1 MSSITEYK
9 IRIRKQKQEMVND
22 MKNFNSKELHIV
34 YAADNRFAEILGVS
48 AVSLY
53 ENNQSMEKIRIYVLD
68 SGISEENKEKL
79 RSVSR
84 KYNRDEMQFISA
96 RNISQILS
104 VNVSTDRG
112 SLSQYARL
120 FISRDLP
127 ANLERVLYLDCDI
140 IINDSLSELWNLDMK
155 GKIIAAL
162 KDAFSRQYRKN
173 IELRPDDVM
182 FNSGVML
189 VDLKRWSEFKT
200 EQKLLSFIKRHN
212 GVIQQGDQGA
222 LNAVLSKETYCF
234 HPKFNSVTIFYDFTY
249 EEMLIYRR
257 PVHFYS
263 EKTVREAKEHP
274 VVIHYT
280 TSFTSLRP
288 WIRGSKHP
296 YRDKWL
302 YYKKKSPWAD
312 APLWNVP
319 KQNGLKGAYI
329 RLSEKMPRRFMI
341 RLSGLLQVYG
351 RPFIYSLKK

>member
-1 MSSITEYK
+1 
-9 IRIRKQKQEMVND
+9 
-22 MKNFNSKELHIV
+22 MKNFNSRELHIV
-34 YAADNRFAEILGVS
+34 YASDNRFAEILGVS
-48 AVSLY
+48 VISLY
-53 ENNQSMEKIRIYVLD
+53 ENNQSMKKIYVYVLD

-84 KYNRDEMQFISA
+84 KYQRDEIQFISA

-104 VNVSTDRG
+104 VDVSTDRG

-127 ANLERVLYLDCDI
+127 QNLERVLYLDCDI
-140 IINDSLSELWNLDMK
+140 IINDSLFELWNLNMK

-173 IELRPDDVM
+173 IELHPDDVM

-189 VDLKRWSEFKT
+189 VDLKRWAEFKT
-200 EQKLLSFIKRHN
+200 EQKLLAFIKRHN

-263 EKTVREAKEHP
+263 ERTIQEAKEHP
-274 VVIHYT
+274 VIIHYT

-288 WIRGSKHP
+288 WIQGSQHP
-296 YRDKWL
+296 YKDKWL
-302 YYKKKSPWAD
+302 DYKKKSPWAD
-312 APLWNVP
+312 ALLWNAP
-319 KQNGLKGAYI
+319 EQNGLKGAYI
-329 RLSEKMPRRFMI
+329 KLSKKMPRWLMLRC
-341 RLSGLLQVYG
+341 SSLLQVYG